1 MMENAD
7 MTSAIS
13 ATLTIRPGVLAPGPS
28 VTQLPAMP
36 WRDPHSVPPEKLA
49 EVIAALN
56 EACALN
62 PSNAELR
69 ICLGMA
75 HAMNCDPYRSMDA
88 LEEARVLAPQ
98 NFLAQF
104 KYAELFFR
112 LRALERAQQETSS
125 ALELAGNAWEL
136 SQARHQLSEIRR
148 LLREGT
154 QKPTWTKSLTV
165 PVISLGLMLAVV
177 SIIFMA
183 FR

>member
-1 MMENAD
+1 
-7 MTSAIS
+7 MTSS
-13 ATLTIRPGVLAPGPS
+13 TPTTLMVRPGVLAPGPS

-49 EVIAALN
+49 EVIASLN

-62 PSNAELR
+62 PENAELR

-75 HAMNCDPYRSMDA
+75 HAMNYDPYSSMDA
-88 LEEARVLAPQ
+88 LDEARLLAPL

-112 LRALERAQQETSS
+112 LRALERAQTETAS

-154 QKPTWTKSLTV
+154 QKPTFTKSLKV
-165 PVISLGLMLAVV
+165 PVIGLGLMLAVV

>member
-1 MMENAD
+1 METTN
-7 MTSAIS
+7 MSSTIS
-13 ATLTIRPGVLAPGPS
+13 ATLTVRPGVLAPGPS

-36 WRDPHSVPPEKLA
+36 WRDPHSIPPEKLA
-49 EVIAALN
+49 QAIASLN

-62 PSNAELR
+62 PDNAELR

-75 HAMNCDPYRSMDA
+75 HAMNYDPYQSMDA
-88 LEEARVLAPQ
+88 LEQARLLAPQ

-112 LRALERAQQETSS
+112 LRALERAQQETSA
-125 ALELAGNAWEL
+125 ALELAGNPWEL

-154 QKPTWTKSLTV
+154 QKPTFTKSLKV
-165 PVISLGLMLAVV
+165 PVIGLGLMLAVV
-177 SIIFMA
+177 SIIFMV

>member
-1 MMENAD
+1 M
-7 MTSAIS
+7 IS
-13 ATLTIRPGVLAPGPS
+13 ATSAALSSDSLKVRPEVLSFGPAVS
-28 VTQLPAMP
+28 QLPALP

-49 EVIAALN
+49 GVIASLN

-62 PSNAELR
+62 PTNAELR

-75 HAMNCDPYRSMDA
+75 HAMNYDAYRSMDA
-88 LEEARVLAPQ
+88 LEEARLMAPQ

-112 LRALERAQQETSS
+112 LRALDRARKETTG

-136 SQARHQLSEIRR
+136 AQARHQLSEIRR

-154 QKPTWTKSLTV
+154 QKPTWSKSLKV
-165 PVISLGLMLAVV
+165 PVLGLGLIVAVV
-177 SIIFMA
+177 STLFMV

>member
-1 MMENAD
+1 MEHLN
-7 MTSAIS
+7 MTTTTVSA
-13 ATLTIRPGVLAPGPS
+13 LTARPGVLAPGPA

-36 WRDPHSVPPEKLA
+36 WRDPYSVPPEKLA
-49 EVIAALN
+49 EAIASLH

-62 PSNAELR
+62 PANAELR

-75 HAMNCDPYRSMDA
+75 YAMNYDAYRSLDA

-112 LRALERAQQETSS
+112 LRALDRAQTETTS

-136 SQARHQLSEIRR
+136 AQARHQLSEIRR

-154 QKPTWTKSLTV
+154 QKPTWTKSLKV
-165 PVISLGLMLAVV
+165 PLLGLGLMLAVV
-177 SIIFMA
+177 SILFMA

>member
-1 MMENAD
+1 MAA
-7 MTSAIS
+7 TTTLAI
-13 ATLTIRPGVLAPGPS
+13 TIRPGVLAPGPA
-28 VTQLPAMP
+28 VTQLPVMP

-49 EVIAALN
+49 EVIASLK

-62 PSNAELR
+62 PANAELR

-75 HAMNCDPYRSMDA
+75 HAMNYDAYRSMDA
-88 LEEARVLAPQ
+88 LQEARSLAPQ

-112 LRALERAQQETSS
+112 LRALDRARTETAR

-154 QKPTWTKSLTV
+154 QKPTWTKSLKV
-165 PVISLGLMLAVV
+165 PAIGLGLLFVVISIM
-177 SIIFMA
+177 FMA

>member
-1 MMENAD
+1 METAD
-7 MTSAIS
+7 MSSSIS
-13 ATLTIRPGVLAPGPS
+13 FTLTVRPGVLAPGPS

-49 EVIAALN
+49 EVIVALN
-56 EACALN
+56 EACSLH
-62 PSNAELR
+62 PDNAELR

-75 HAMNCDPYRSMDA
+75 HAMNYDPYQSMDA

-112 LRALERAQQETSS
+112 LRALERAQQETSA

-148 LLREGT
+148 MLREGT
-154 QKPTWTKSLTV
+154 QKPTFTKSLTV
-165 PVISLGLMLAVV
+165 PIIGLGLMLAVF